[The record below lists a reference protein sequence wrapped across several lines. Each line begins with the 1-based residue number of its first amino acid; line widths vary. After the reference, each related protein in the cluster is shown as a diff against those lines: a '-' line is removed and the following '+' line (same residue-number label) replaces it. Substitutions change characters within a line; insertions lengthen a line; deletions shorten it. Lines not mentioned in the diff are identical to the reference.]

1 MAMTL
6 ARLILVAGA
15 PALALLLG
23 GVGLGAAG
31 SPTPTTPPI
40 LDPLGRLE
48 FDYRYS
54 DVQTEV
60 GRIETTRVIRGQ
72 IPLWEVNPHLGT
84 IWCLGEFQETVNHDI
99 VGEGTLH
106 GTESQHTVDPSGVLD
121 CRMDNATFTIKVEI
135 RGKTWWKPN
144 ENTPQC
150 SDNVVSISFEAEHSH
165 DLQGVM
171 RCTTKNGPAFE
182 QPVQQE
188 ARSGKKRAATIYNT
202 GFTPL
207 SETIEFQIF
216 DGMYFERTLTSGG
229 STRRERITL
238 HQPHPEHPD
247 LTKPSLRY
255 ESPPPDPTQVRHAII
270 GPPLSQVPYGIPQRP
285 K

>member
-1 MAMTL
+1 MMAMAL
-6 ARLILVAGA
+6 ARLSFVAGA

-23 GVGLGAAG
+23 GAGLGAAG
-31 SPTPTTPPI
+31 SPTPTTPPTI
-40 LDPLGRLE
+40 DPLGRLE

-54 DVQTEV
+54 DVNTEV

-72 IPLWEVNPHLGT
+72 ILLWEVNPHLGT
-84 IWCLGEFQETVNHDI
+84 SWCLGEFQDMVNHDI

-106 GTESQHTVDPSGVLD
+106 GTESEHTVDPFGVLD
-121 CRMDNATFTIKVEI
+121 CRMDNATFTIKVKI

-144 ENTPQC
+144 NNTPQC

-171 RCTTKNGPAFE
+171 RCTTQNGPVFE

-202 GFTPL
+202 GLSEF
-207 SETIEFQIF
+207 SETIEFVNF
-216 DGMYFERTLTSGG
+216 DGMYFERTTTSEG
-229 STRRERITL
+229 SVRTERL
-238 HQPHPEHPD
+238 LFRKPKPGYED
-247 LTKPSLRY
+247 LSTPSLRY
-255 ESPPPDPTQVRHAII
+255 EEQPVDPTARKAII